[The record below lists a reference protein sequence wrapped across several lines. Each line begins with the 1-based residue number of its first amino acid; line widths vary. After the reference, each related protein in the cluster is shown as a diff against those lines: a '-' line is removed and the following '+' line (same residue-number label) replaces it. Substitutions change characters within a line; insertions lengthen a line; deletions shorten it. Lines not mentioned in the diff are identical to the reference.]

1 MINYDSKEKFKVFNK
16 PSFYQ
21 RVDEKHPLDLF
32 LGLNDNGQKTIR
44 FIGYFDHKKIK
55 SSRIIEVKHL
65 QYNDKTILNFSLLDI
80 QYSDLFYLFCND
92 LIESS
97 SNISVDQGY
106 IFLVNRYEKWRT
118 FGSNSRTFLSEHEIK
133 GLIGELMFLNDFL
146 ISKYGSQDA
155 ILGWTGCEPTKKD
168 FYYDDYWYEIKTSTK
183 STVTISSLE
192 QLDGNSLGFLV
203 VYNLEKMSP
212 KALGITIKTLIE
224 SIKSKIEFEHSKN
237 DFLLKLVDAGYY
249 FDDEYD
255 NYLYDLV
262 DMRTFIV
269 TKEFPKLT
277 KVDIAPAITGVKYEI
292 LLNMIE
298 DFREDVR

>member
-1 MINYDSKEKFKVFNK
+1 MTNYDSKEKFKSLNK
-16 PSFYQ
+16 PSYYQ
-21 RVDEKHPLDLF
+21 RVDDKHPLDLL
-32 LGLNDNGQKTIR
+32 LGLNDNGQKSIR
-44 FIGYFDHKKIK
+44 FIGQFDYKKIK

-97 SNISVDQGY
+97 ANTSEEQGY

-118 FGSNSRTFLSEHEIK
+118 FGSNSRTFLTEHEIK
-133 GLIGELMFLNDFL
+133 GLIGELLFLNDFL

-155 ILGWTGCEPTKKD
+155 ILGWTGSEPTKKD
-168 FYYDDYWYEIKTSTK
+168 FYFEDFWYEIKTSTK

-192 QLDGNSLGFLV
+192 QLDGNAMGFLI

-212 KALGITIKTLIE
+212 KASGVTIKSLIE

-237 DFLLKLVDAGYY
+237 DFLLKLIDAGYY

-255 NYLYDLV
+255 NYVFDLV
-262 DMRTFIV
+262 DMGSYLV
-269 TKEFPKLT
+269 DNEFPKLT
-277 KVDIAPAITGVKYEI
+277 KIKISPAITGVKYEI

-298 DFREDVR
+298 EFKEDVR